1 MKNELEDAKK
11 AKELADI
18 LNDYHQLSYFISIND
33 EVGMQN
39 LMNIIGEKHIIEKII
54 YNAGV
59 VTYPDTVRENAIN
72 CCQFLKVILLSK
84 GVDTKNI

>member
-1 MKNELEDAKK
+1 MKNEMENVQK
-11 AKELADI
+11 AKEIADI
-18 LNDYHQLSYFISIND
+18 LNDYNQLSYFISIND
-33 EVGMQN
+33 EFGMQN
-39 LMNIIGEKHIIEKII
+39 LMKRIGEKHIIEKII